1 MNRVILHFDMNSY
14 FAAVEQQA
22 NPSLRGRPVG
32 IAATMAPGG
41 CLIATSREAKAE
53 GIVTG
58 MRVRDGL
65 EADPGLKIVE
75 VDPPKYRSTTEAIFR
90 IVAEYSE
97 DIEPYS
103 IDEAFVDL
111 TGVVSSL
118 KQGAQIGY
126 EFQRRVKTE
135 VGEWLTCSVGVTPTR
150 WLAKFASD
158 TAPKGGLVILNKAR
172 LSGYLRG
179 RPVTDAWGIA
189 HGLKKR
195 LGNLGIST
203 LDQLQRYPV
212 TNLIEVLGVKGYELW
227 ANVNGI
233 ELSGIMHEAPPKSIG
248 HSHVLRERTKNPVFH
263 KSVLMKLCERTARA
277 LRQKNMVANALWVAC
292 RYAPAAHLRMNQGYA
307 YSARHKTDQGI
318 YTARRM
324 FQILWSIIEKEI
336 RGQVVTFLA
345 VGTFRLRPV
354 SGQMC
359 IWQEPDV
366 SKVEHIIDQV
376 NQRYGAYLVQW
387 GAMWGTRNHAQERIG
402 FRKTIA
408 ASQVMD
414 DANTYKFVNDE

>member
-1 MNRVILHFDMNSY
+1 MNSY

-22 NPSLRGRPVG
+22 NPNLRGRPVG

-41 CLIATSREAKAE
+41 CLIATSKEAKAG

-58 MRVRDGL
+58 MRVREGL
-65 EADPGLKIVE
+65 EADSSLKIVE
-75 VDPPKYRSTTEAIFR
+75 VDPPKYRSTTEVIFR
-90 IVAEYSE
+90 IAAEYSE
-97 DIEPYS
+97 EIEPYS

-118 KQGAQIGY
+118 NQGAKVGY
-126 EFQRRVKTE
+126 EFQKRIKNE

-158 TAPKGGLVILNKAR
+158 TAPKGGLVILDKAR

-189 HGLKKR
+189 RGLEKR
-195 LGNLGIST
+195 LGNLGITT

-233 ELSGIMHEAPPKSIG
+233 ELSGVMHEAPPKSIG

-263 KSVLMKLCERTARA
+263 RSVLMKLCERTARA
-277 LRQKNMVANALWVAC
+277 LRQKNMVAHALWVAC
-292 RYAPAAHLRMNQGYA
+292 NYAPEAHLKMDQGHS
-307 YSARHKTDQGI
+307 YSARHKTDQGL
-318 YTARRM
+318 YTSRIM
-324 FQILWSIIEKEI
+324 LQIVWDLIEKEI
-336 RGQVVTFLA
+336 KGQVVTFLA
-345 VGTFRLRPV
+345 VGTFNLLPQ

-359 IWQEPDV
+359 FWPEPNI
-366 SKVEHIIDQV
+366 SKIEQVIDQL
-376 NQRYGAYLVQW
+376 NQHYGAYLVQW
-387 GAMWGTRNHAQERIG
+387 GAMWGTRRHAQERVG

-408 ASQVMD
+408 ASQVMHD
-414 DANTYKFVNDE
+414 SNPYKFVDTE